1 MKRVLSSL
9 LRSAAWGV
17 GRAHSAER
25 AATGKR
31 VQVYRR
37 KPADPP
43 ELIGELSWDEGEYIF
58 HYVPGYSGAPI
69 SAFPETTEH
78 YRAKEL
84 WPFFEVR
91 IPPASRKDVQEVME
105 AEKIDGSDPFE
116 MLAKLGR
123 LSVANSYELRLVGE
137 SRS

>member
-1 MKRVLSSL
+1 MKGVLSSL
-9 LRSAAWGV
+9 LKSSAWGV
-17 GRAHSAER
+17 GRSHSAER

-31 VQVYRR
+31 LQVYRR
-37 KPADPP
+37 KPTEAP
-43 ELIGELSWDEGEYIF
+43 ELVGELTLDEGEYVF
-58 HYVPGYSGAPI
+58 RYVPGYSGAPI
-69 SAFPETTEH
+69 SAFPETAGR
-78 YRAKEL
+78 YRAKFL

-137 SRS
+137 S

>member
-1 MKRVLSSL
+1 MKGVLSSL
-9 LRSAAWGV
+9 LKSSAWGV
-17 GRAHSAER
+17 GRSHSAER
-25 AATGKR
+25 VTTGKR
-31 VQVYRR
+31 VQVFRR

-43 ELIGELSWDEGEYIF
+43 ELVGELSLEEGEYVF

-78 YRAKEL
+78 YRAKVL

-105 AEKIDGSDPFE
+105 AEKIDGNDPFE

-123 LSVANSYELRLVGE
+123 LSVANSYELRLAGE
-137 SRS
+137 S